1 MSENEVK
8 QVIRDQAKAAYLNKT
23 IAFGTD
29 KFKVRSLKVRATSR
43 AIPKSDYDDYGV
55 DEDTVKF
62 FVVEF
67 CDTEDD
73 FWATNCVCSIL
84 TLNSK
89 GQIGSADVPYDFDYE
104 GTSAD
109 FTIAFAEKINAIVA
123 AKQR

>member
-23 IAFGTD
+23 VDFGTD
-29 KFKVRSLKVRATSR
+29 KFKVRSLKVRATS
-43 AIPKSDYDDYGV
+43 DDYGV

-109 FTIAFAEKINAIVA
+109 FTIAFAEKINAIVT